1 MRLPSEPVTVTVNEP
16 ALPEQDRVEVPLV
29 AVLVRVIVFGESLHV
44 RPVEGETVAESATLP
59 ARP

>member
-16 ALPEQDRVEVPLV
+16 ALPEHDSVEVPLV
-29 AVLVRVIVFGESLHV
+29 TVLVRVIVFGESLHV
-44 RPVEGETVAESATLP
+44 RPVEGETVAESAMLP